1 MRRITMSKTNIHTD
15 CYDCGHYLADN
26 CEGKPEK
33 CDQFAVASKVDAT
46 TKLSPPP
53 VLVESPAEPVDT
65 SVPPSSGGPGTVTTP
80 PAPAPA
86 NAEPRG
92 PGKSLSA
99 KQADFDRLTARRVAT
114 FLHQMKLFHN
124 LVGPNYKPTPE
135 QVRRL
140 EETIAASSKAFTA
153 HVAAYLERSPV

>member
-15 CYDCGHYLADN
+15 CYDCGHFLADN

-33 CDQFAVASKVDAT
+33 CGQFSVASKVDAT
-46 TKLSPPP
+46 TRLAATPTPT
-53 VLVESPAEPVDT
+53 EPVAAP
-65 SVPPSSGGPGTVTTP
+65 VPPSSGGPGTATTP

-92 PGKSLSA
+92 PGKTLSA
-99 KQADFDRLTARRVAT
+99 KQADFDRLTARRVTT

-153 HVAAYLERSPV
+153 HVAAYLERLPA